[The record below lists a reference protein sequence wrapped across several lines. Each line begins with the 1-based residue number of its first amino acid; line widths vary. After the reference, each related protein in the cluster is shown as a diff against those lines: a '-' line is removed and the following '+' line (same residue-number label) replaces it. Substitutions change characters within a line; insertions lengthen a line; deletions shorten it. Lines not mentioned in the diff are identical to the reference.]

1 MRRLNWIATICI
13 AALPI
18 TASAQMR
25 GGGASR
31 GSAARGASRGF
42 AGRAFAGR
50 GFNGGGFNGGT
61 RLGFRTGT
69 GTSVFFGTQFPNRF
83 HHHNFNRPFF
93 SPFGFSGVPFG
104 YPLAYPYMYDYPFG
118 AAYQSLSDQQQTEVA
133 PQQYVQPQPQYDRSD
148 ELNRRIDRLT
158 DEIASLRQQQAQ
170 PAAMANSLQ
179 QPPATTLV
187 FKDHHEEPVQ
197 NYAIV
202 GQTLWVFSE
211 RTSRKIPLSDLDVT
225 ATQQANSARGIQFNV
240 PNR

>member
-1 MRRLNWIATICI
+1 MRRLTWIATICI
-13 AALPI
+13 AALPL
-18 TASAQMR
+18 TAAAQMR
-25 GGGASR
+25 AGGSRGGAVR
-31 GSAARGASRGF
+31 GVSRGF
-42 AGRAFAGR
+42 AGPGFAGR
-50 GFNGGGFNGGT
+50 GFNGGT
-61 RLGFRTGT
+61 RLGFRTGA

-83 HHHNFNRPFF
+83 HHRVFNRAFF
-93 SPFGFSGVPFG
+93 SPFGFGGVPFG

-118 AAYQSLSDQQQTEVA
+118 AAYQSLSEQQQTETA

-158 DEIASLRQQQAQ
+158 DEIANLRAQQSQ
-170 PAAMANSLQ
+170 PALSASLQ

-211 RTSRKIPLSDLDVT
+211 RTSHKIPLSDLDIA